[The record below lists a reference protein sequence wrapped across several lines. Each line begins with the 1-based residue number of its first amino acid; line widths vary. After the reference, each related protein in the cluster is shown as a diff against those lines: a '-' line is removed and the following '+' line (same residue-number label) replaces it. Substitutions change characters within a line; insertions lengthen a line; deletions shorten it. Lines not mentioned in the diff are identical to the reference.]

1 MVSVESSPQKQS
13 EFPETL
19 FSWGNSGNYSI
30 SRSSDKGSGWQKMPL
45 KTRLITQL
53 ESLADG
59 ISEGKISSQGN
70 IFLVGGPGN
79 GKTLAAIHFL
89 RRLLKDR
96 YAEMPSCATGSVD
109 VDFSNGLSP
118 IKHLRFIEDASAGQD
133 NNDVYNRF
141 VADIDKYV
149 LSPQPGTLFLCCV
162 NRGILATVLVKI
174 AKHEIDASSETRKF
188 IATLSSVVSPD
199 ATPKTLWPFEP
210 DRNIYIHP
218 MDEESLLEPIG
229 DRYPV
234 AIDIL
239 NEICD
244 EDDGRCLSCNS
255 ADKCPIHANIAAL
268 RDEKRRES
276 LLKIMRY
283 YEIVASRRFSFR
295 DLFSVFSQLVVGTP
309 YEYVINGKKTN
320 PCKWVEKQI
329 ELSVS
334 NLRKDKIAGLFALSS
349 MLYPNRLFGT
359 WDDLKGQAKQL
370 LRSIKD
376 SKNASIKAV
385 TPIIQTI
392 LSIIRR
398 STNASAQNYLPKC
411 AAMLDPA
418 LQETAIIGDGM
429 KDCVERIR
437 LYEDAFCK
445 SLTLGIN
452 TFLNDR
458 YCLLSIAERDLFLE
472 VQKIEQDQDIL
483 DMPVSDPGFQDVQ
496 IILSMLRVVLAR
508 MAKRSIG
515 AFDAFVY
522 AGDRLDEYRAM
533 LDNDSQ
539 YPNLATK
546 KRKLCSTIQQHL
558 FPEGLF
564 SCSMLATL
572 GQAEPNDENGF
583 FMKNSHPVRFT
594 ISASGTGDSMIR
606 NLLFVREPTLGLSI
620 KVNFDIYSALVDLQ
634 NGMMPA
640 SLPARIND
648 IFDGVKSRIQGRLCH
663 DWEPG
668 AYFQFCDRD
677 GIRHYVDWSSD
688 EGFFATEFRKR

>member
-1 MVSVESSPQKQS
+1 MVSLENRPLKKT

-30 SRSSDKGSGWQKMPL
+30 SRSSDIGSGWQKSPL

-59 ISEGKISSQGN
+59 ISDGKVPPQCN

-89 RRLLKDR
+89 RRLLKDK
-96 YAEMPSCATGSVD
+96 YAEIPPSETGSVD
-109 VDFSNGLSP
+109 VDFSNGSTP
-118 IKHLRFIEDASAGQD
+118 IKRLRYIEDASAGQD
-133 NNDVYNRF
+133 NNAIYTRF
-141 VADIDKYV
+141 IADIDEYV

-174 AKHEIDASSETRKF
+174 AKHEIEASTETKKF

-199 ATPKTLWPFEP
+199 ATPKALWPFEP
-210 DRNIYIHP
+210 ERNIYIHP

-229 DRYPV
+229 DRHPV

-239 NEICD
+239 NEICA
-244 EDDGRCLSCNS
+244 EDDGRCLSCLN
-255 ADKCPIHANIAAL
+255 AEKCPIHANIAAL
-268 RDEKRRES
+268 QDEKRRES

-283 YEIVASRRFSFR
+283 YEIVASKRFSFR

-329 ELSVS
+329 DLSVS
-334 NLRKDKIAGLFALSS
+334 NLREDRIAGLFALSS
-349 MLYPNRLFGT
+349 MFYSNRLFGT
-359 WDDLKGQAKQL
+359 WDDLKGPAKQL
-370 LRSIKD
+370 LSSIKG
-376 SKNASIKAV
+376 SKIASIKAV
-385 TPIIQTI
+385 VPIIQAI

-398 STNASAQNYLPKC
+398 SMNASAQNYLPKC
-411 AAMLDPA
+411 AAMLDPS
-418 LQETAIIGDGM
+418 LQETTAIGDG
-429 KDCVERIR
+429 VENSVGKIR

-452 TFLNDR
+452 TFLDDG
-458 YCLLSIAERDLFLE
+458 YYPLSIVERDLFLE
-472 VQKIEQDQDIL
+472 VRNIEQDQNIL
-483 DMPVSDPGFQDVQ
+483 DMPVSDPEFQNVQ
-496 IILSMLRVVLAR
+496 VILSMLRVVLAR

-533 LDNDSQ
+533 LDNNSK
-539 YPNLATK
+539 YPNLAAK
-546 KRKLCSTIQQHL
+546 KRKLCSTIQRHL
-558 FPEGLF
+558 FPDGLF

-572 GQAEPNDENGF
+572 GQTEPDEGNGF
-583 FMKNSHPVRFT
+583 FMKNSRPVRFT
-594 ISASGTGDSMIR
+594 ISASGSGDSIIR
-606 NLLFVREPTLGLSI
+606 NLLFVREPSLGLSI

-634 NGMMPA
+634 NGMKPA

-648 IFDGVKSRIQGRLCH
+648 IFDGVKLRIQGRLCH
-663 DWEPG
+663 NWDLE
-668 AYFQFCDRD
+668 ASSFQFSDRD
-677 GIRHYVDWSSD
+677 GARHCVTWSPD
-688 EGFFATEFRKR
+688 EGFIAAEF

>member
-1 MVSVESSPQKQS
+1 MGSLESRPLKNS

-30 SRSSDKGSGWQKMPL
+30 SRSSDIESGWQKSPL

-59 ISEGKISSQGN
+59 ISDGTISSQCN

-96 YAEMPSCATGSVD
+96 YAEMPSCATGSVKA
-109 VDFSNGLSP
+109 DFLNGSSP
-118 IKHLRFIEDASAGQD
+118 IKHLRYIEDASAGQD
-133 NNDVYNRF
+133 NNAIYKRF
-141 VADIDKYV
+141 IDDINEYV

-174 AKHEIDASSETRKF
+174 AKHEINASSETRKF

-239 NEICD
+239 NEICA
-244 EDDGRCLSCNS
+244 EDDGRCLSCDN
-255 ADKCPIHANIAAL
+255 AEKCPIHANITAL
-268 RDEKRRES
+268 QDEKRRES

-309 YEYVINGKKTN
+309 YEYVINGKKTP

-329 ELSVS
+329 DLSES
-334 NLRKDKIAGLFALSS
+334 NLRKDRIAGLFALSS

-370 LRSIKD
+370 LSSIKG
-376 SKNASIKAV
+376 SKIESIKAV
-385 TPIIQTI
+385 TPIIQAI
-392 LSIIRR
+392 VSIIRR

-418 LQETAIIGDGM
+418 LQETTAIGDGM
-429 KDCVERIR
+429 KDGAEKIR

-445 SLTLGIN
+445 SLTLGVN
-452 TFLNDR
+452 TFLDDGN
-458 YCLLSIAERDLFLE
+458 CLLSIAERDLFLE
-472 VQKIEQDQDIL
+472 VRNIEQDQNIL

-539 YPNLATK
+539 YPNLAAK
-546 KRKLCSTIQQHL
+546 KRKLCSTIQRYL

-572 GQAEPNDENGF
+572 GQAEPDEENGF
-583 FMKNSHPVRFT
+583 FMKSPRPVRFT

-606 NLLFVREPTLGLSI
+606 NLLFVRELSLGLSI
-620 KVNFDIYSALVDLQ
+620 KVNFDIFSALVDLQ
-634 NGMMPA
+634 NGMKPA

-663 DWEPG
+663 DWDLG

-677 GIRHYVDWSSD
+677 GVQHSVTWSPD
-688 EGFFATEFRKR
+688 EGFFPAEF